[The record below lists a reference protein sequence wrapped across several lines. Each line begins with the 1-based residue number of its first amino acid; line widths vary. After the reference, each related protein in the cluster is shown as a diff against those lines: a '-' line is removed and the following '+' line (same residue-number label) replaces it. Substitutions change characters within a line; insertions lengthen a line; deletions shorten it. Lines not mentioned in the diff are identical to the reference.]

1 MVEALGVAAGMMTG
15 LVSLAAVLLL
25 VVAAIAW
32 RRDRNLSGIK
42 Q

>member
-32 RRDRNLSGIK
+32 RRDMNLSGIK

>member
-15 LVSLAAVLLL
+15 LVSLAAVLLM

-32 RRDRNLSGIK
+32 RRDMNLSGIK